1 MLGQGKEP
9 AQLERVR
16 EYAVEVATREGCVL
30 YDLELIDGPRRILRV
45 YIDRTPGGVSLN
57 DCVNVSKGLNL
68 RLDVE
73 DVMPG
78 GAYELEVSSP
88 GLERKLTQPWHF
100 ESAIDKQV
108 SLKYRDPADGSFKSY
123 DGKLVAATKTHLNL
137 ENSKGPWIVELENV
151 QKARIV
157 LGDVLQKKPAPGKKK
172 R

>member
-1 MLGQGKEP
+1 MSTLN

-16 EYAVEVATREGCVL
+16 EFAQEVATREGCQL
-30 YDLELIDGPRRILRV
+30 YDLELVDGPRRILRV
-45 YIDRTPGGVSLN
+45 YIDRTPGGVSLE

-88 GLERKLTQPWHF
+88 GLERKLTQLWHF
-100 ESAIDKQV
+100 GSVVGQTV
-108 SLKYRDPADGSFKSY
+108 QLKYRDPNDGSFKSY
-123 DGKLVAATKTHLNL
+123 EGKLASADGPKLTF
-137 ENSKGPWIVELENV
+137 ENSKGPWNVEFENV
-151 QKARIV
+151 QKARVI
-157 LGDVLQKKPAPGKKK
+157 LGDAFAKKPAPGKKK